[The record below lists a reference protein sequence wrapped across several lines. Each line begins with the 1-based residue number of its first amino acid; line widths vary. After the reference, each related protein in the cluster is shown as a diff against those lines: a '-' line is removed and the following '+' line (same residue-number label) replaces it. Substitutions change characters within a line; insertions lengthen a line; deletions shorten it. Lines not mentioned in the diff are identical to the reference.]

1 MSKIGNRLNNVSFR
15 YKMFSIYYL
24 CILIPN
30 IILSI
35 VFSIS
40 LVQYFQDKY
49 DKSIQAN
56 VDFVNSKIERSVNI
70 GMLISDQIYANKDI
84 IYNIFN
90 SPQKTDTITR
100 YDNTIAIDNYVNSL
114 IVNSIQKSV
123 MIYTENENVNNG
135 IYITRLNDATKYNEW
150 YESYMSDGQNKF
162 FFTYTNIYGT
172 TTLSFIRSLDFV
184 NTEKH
189 SFVKIDFDIDE
200 ILNESVQNDFT
211 EQFLIIDENT
221 NIVYPK
227 SEDSPKAIGEK
238 KLDKYIASNMSIPP
252 EWKIISPK
260 SSYSFASIIEPK
272 LIIIFVLFLILLAL
286 SSIWIFYITNNIKF
300 RLTALT
306 QTIKKAKD
314 EQFEKVDPALI
325 SKDEIGILADGIN
338 ITFSKIEYLINEVY
352 HSKIKNTEIMLESK
366 KNELNALYSQINP
379 HFLFNIMEAI
389 RLRAVM
395 KGEKETGEILKTLS
409 KFYRNSLMWTEHLI
423 TVEKELTLIREY
435 LSIQNFRFNGTLEYN
450 IVCAPEAYSL
460 KIPKML
466 IQIFVENS
474 CTHAFY
480 SMDTEKINIRIDY
493 NGDKLSILIE
503 DNGHGITQEAI
514 DNIYKRTDTSEDK
527 HIGIPN
533 ILKRLSL
540 FYNDNYSFLIENIPS
555 GGTRVL
561 ITIQGEEINNV

>member
-1 MSKIGNRLNNVSFR
+1 MSRIGNWLNNVSFR
-15 YKMFSIYYL
+15 RKMFSVYYL
-24 CILIPN
+24 CILIPH
-30 IILSI
+30 IILTI
-35 VFSIS
+35 VFSVS
-40 LVQYFQDKY
+40 LAQYFRDKY

-56 VDFVNSKIERSVNI
+56 VDFVNSKIERSLNI
-70 GMLISDQIYANKDI
+70 GVLISDQIYANKDV
-84 IYNIFN
+84 IYSIFS

-135 IYITRLNDATKYNEW
+135 IYITRLNDATMNNEW
-150 YESYMSDGQNKF
+150 YDSYMSEGQNKF
-162 FFTYTNIYGT
+162 FFTYTNVYGT

-184 NTEKH
+184 SSGKL
-189 SFVKIDFDIDE
+189 SFVKLDFIIDE
-200 ILNESVQNDFT
+200 ILNESIQNDFT
-211 EQFLIIDENT
+211 DRVMIIDENT
-221 NIVYPK
+221 NIVYPR
-227 SEDSPKAIGEK
+227 SEEKPMAIGSK
-238 KLDKYIASNMSIPP
+238 KLDRYISSSMSIPS

-260 SSYSFASIIEPK
+260 ASFSFFSLIEPK
-272 LIIIFVLFLILLAL
+272 LVIIFLLFLLLLAL
-286 SSIWIFYITNNIKF
+286 SSIWIFYITNNMKF

-314 EQFEKVDPALI
+314 EQFEKVDPSLI

-338 ITFSKIEYLINEVY
+338 VTFSKIEYLINEVY
-352 HSKIKNTEIMLESK
+352 HTKIKNTEIILESK
-366 KNELNALYSQINP
+366 RNELNALYSRINP
-379 HFLFNIMEAI
+379 HFLFNIMESI

-395 KGEKETGEILKTLS
+395 NGEKETGEILKTLS
-409 KFYRNSLMWTEHLI
+409 KFYRNSLMWTDQLI

-435 LSIQNFRFNGTLEYN
+435 LSIQNFRFSGTLEYN
-450 IVCAPEAYSL
+450 IICAPEVYSL

-480 SMDTEKINIRIDY
+480 SMDTEKIDIRIDY
-493 NGDKLSILIE
+493 DNEKLSILVE

-514 DNIYKRTDTSEDK
+514 DNIYKRTDNPEEK

-540 FYNDNYSFLIENIPS
+540 FYGDSYSFLIENIPS

-561 ITIQGEEINNV
+561 ITIQGEAINNV